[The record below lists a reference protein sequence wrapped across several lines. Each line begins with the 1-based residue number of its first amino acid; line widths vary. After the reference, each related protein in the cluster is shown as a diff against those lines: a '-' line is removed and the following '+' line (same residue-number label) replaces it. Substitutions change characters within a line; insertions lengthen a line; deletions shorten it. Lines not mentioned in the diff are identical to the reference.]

1 MQSNLAQDVRAKSY
15 STSTQEQTPTSVLQ
29 VRISPREE
37 RHAACTMQDADARLP
52 GVLLHAANHHGAPP
66 LGRAGPGRLPAGLR
80 TTRC

>member
-1 MQSNLAQDVRAKSY
+1 LTLYCRPQQNHFVF
-15 STSTQEQTPTSVLQ
+15 
-29 VRISPREE
+29 IGEE